1 MANFFTVVN
10 CIFVKALQFLYSLI
24 VNTESG
30 IKTTNNIKR
39 IGKITAFLEWWFVE
53 FA

>member
-10 CIFVKALQFLYSLI
+10 YIFVKALQFLFSLI
-24 VNTESG
+24 VNTENDVN
-30 IKTTNNIKR
+30 TTNNIKR